1 MPPDMTP
8 SFESK
13 GPLPTD
19 EAAAAARAKVELRQ
33 LVWSF
38 WLASAL
44 IAGPVGIATMIAHWI
59 QPLR

>member
-1 MPPDMTP
+1 MTP

-13 GPLPTD
+13 GPPPTD
-19 EAAAAARAKVELRQ
+19 EAAAGARATVEWRQ
-33 LVWSF
+33 LVWRF

-44 IAGPVGIATMIAHWI
+44 IVGPVAIATTIAHWI